1 MKKLF
6 TKNDSS
12 AQQYVGKV
20 FTVGRFSVT
29 VEDVIAEGGFAIVFL
44 VKAQNGNQY
53 ALKRLFVNNEH
64 DLSVCKREIHITR
77 TLTGHKNIIR
87 YVDSSINLTPNR
99 VYEVMILMQY
109 CRSNVIQLMND
120 RLTVGFTEKEVLRI
134 FCDTCEAVARLH
146 HCQTPIIHRD
156 LKVENILLSDSH
168 HYVLCDFGSST
179 ARVLDPSQINV
190 SQIEEEI
197 QKYTTVSYRAPEM
210 IDLYNGKPITTK
222 SDIWAL
228 GCFLYKLCFFSLP
241 FGESTLAIQSGN
253 FTIPDECK
261 YSNKLLSLIGY
272 MLEVDPEKRPDIF
285 QVSNLAFK
293 LIGGETPVPNMNNLE
308 IPDFSRIPVPMTETE
323 ARQIKTSSVK

>member
-156 LKVENILLSDSH
+156 LKV
-168 HYVLCDFGSST
+168 
-179 ARVLDPSQINV
+179 
-190 SQIEEEI
+190 
-197 QKYTTVSYRAPEM
+197 K
-210 IDLYNGKPITTK
+210 
-222 SDIWAL
+222 
-228 GCFLYKLCFFSLP
+228 FSK
-241 FGESTLAIQSGN
+241 F
-253 FTIPDECK
+253 
-261 YSNKLLSLIGY
+261 Y
-272 MLEVDPEKRPDIF
+272 ML
-285 QVSNLAFK
+285 
-293 LIGGETPVPNMNNLE
+293 
-308 IPDFSRIPVPMTETE
+308 
-323 ARQIKTSSVK
+323 